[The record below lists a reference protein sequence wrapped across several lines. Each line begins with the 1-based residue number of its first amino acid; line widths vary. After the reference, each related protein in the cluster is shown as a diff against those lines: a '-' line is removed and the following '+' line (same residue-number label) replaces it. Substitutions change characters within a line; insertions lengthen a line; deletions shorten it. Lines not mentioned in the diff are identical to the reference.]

1 MQQDNVAEPRFPE
14 LYSPPEDL
22 NFYWEERKFI
32 LRAWALVFSAL
43 ATLMMLSVLDGC
55 MAYMQGPYT
64 GYVGIWDTCRR
75 CKCASLGQVPV
86 LVHMSMGFMMLALAL
101 CIVLLFTMGLSFWP
115 FLRRLIKV
123 DLVFS
128 FLSFSIVN
136 CETLKPRPQV
146 SYQETAYLCWG
157 SSALMLWAGV
167 LSYLNHMGVR
177 SKRSLSFEMQAMYRQ
192 WVVRQS
198 SSRNE
203 YARQSGANL

>member
-1 MQQDNVAEPRFPE
+1 M
-14 LYSPPEDL
+14 SC
-22 NFYWEERKFI
+22 
-32 LRAWALVFSAL
+32 
-43 ATLMMLSVLDGC
+43 LSSLSG
-55 MAYMQGPYT
+55 GP
-64 GYVGIWDTCRR
+64 G
-75 CKCASLGQVPV
+75 VPV
-86 LVHMSMGFMMLALAL
+86 QSRVRLWPHPSAGLLTALSL
-101 CIVLLFTMGLSFWP
+101 TLF
-115 FLRRLIKV
+115 V
-123 DLVFS
+123 
-128 FLSFSIVN
+128 VN

-157 SSALMLWAGV
+157 SSALMLWAGRAGPREQGADLGRAGGGAPARTRDRAGHRQSHRGFGLEGRGGAQGEARSPVAPPQPAGV

>member
-1 MQQDNVAEPRFPE
+1 
-14 LYSPPEDL
+14 
-22 NFYWEERKFI
+22 
-32 LRAWALVFSAL
+32 
-43 ATLMMLSVLDGC
+43 
-55 MAYMQGPYT
+55 
-64 GYVGIWDTCRR
+64 
-75 CKCASLGQVPV
+75 
-86 LVHMSMGFMMLALAL
+86 MSMGFMMLALAL

>member
-1 MQQDNVAEPRFPE
+1 MSSRPHEHGLHDAGLGPVHRPPLHHGALLLAVLTSSYQGRPRLQFPQ
-14 LYSPPEDL
+14 LQHWPHPSAGL
-22 NFYWEERKFI
+22 
-32 LRAWALVFSAL
+32 LTALSL
-43 ATLMMLSVLDGC
+43 TLFV
-55 MAYMQGPYT
+55 
-64 GYVGIWDTCRR
+64 
-75 CKCASLGQVPV
+75 
-86 LVHMSMGFMMLALAL
+86 
-101 CIVLLFTMGLSFWP
+101 
-115 FLRRLIKV
+115 
-123 DLVFS
+123 
-128 FLSFSIVN
+128 VN